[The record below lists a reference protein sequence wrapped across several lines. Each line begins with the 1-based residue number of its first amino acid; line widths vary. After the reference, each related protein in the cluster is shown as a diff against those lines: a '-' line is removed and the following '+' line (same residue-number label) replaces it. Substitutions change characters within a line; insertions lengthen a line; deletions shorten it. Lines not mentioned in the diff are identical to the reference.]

1 MQQLTRSELRKI
13 IMTILYQINVYE
25 DNKIKY
31 DINDVIKESLEI
43 DNDFVKDAVYGVITN
58 QTEIDN
64 LINKYLNNW
73 TLSRLGFTDQA
84 IFRLAVYE
92 LNYTNTPPVVVIN
105 EALELAKDYSDDD
118 VKKMINGV
126 LDKIYHEK
134 VNNE

>member
-13 IMTILYQINVYE
+13 IMTILYQINVYD

-31 DINDVIKESLEI
+31 EINDVIKESLEI
-43 DNDFVKDAVYGVITN
+43 DNDFVKDAVYGVITH
-58 QTEIDN
+58 QEEIDK
-64 LINKYLNNW
+64 LINDHLNNW
-73 TLSRLGFTDQA
+73 TLSRLGYTDQA

-92 LNYTNTPPVVVIN
+92 LNYTNTPPVVIIN